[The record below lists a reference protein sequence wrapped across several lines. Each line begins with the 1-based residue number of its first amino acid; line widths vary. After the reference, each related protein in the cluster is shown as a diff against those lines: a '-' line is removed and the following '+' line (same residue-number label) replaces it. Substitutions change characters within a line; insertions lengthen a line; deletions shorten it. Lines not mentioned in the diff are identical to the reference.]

1 MQFYVF
7 CSIILQTI
15 TVILY
20 GKLFILQRIF
30 IYFYGGFF
38 MQSPKR
44 NFPTECGVR
53 AMPSGSLAESFPFY
67 IKECGFCSERKFVPG
82 KQYSYNDYLLLYSI
96 DGTARYTKTKTTVY
110 TQPHS
115 VVMSACNT
123 PLTFTRVSREWNFFY
138 FIIGGSHAKLFYNL
152 VRTQNNI
159 ILSNPFVSVLD
170 SCIELY
176 NILYNAED
184 PARDTWL
191 YLNSSLLIQNIFNTL
206 SELGHNIRKIKELTP
221 AQETVVNMAL
231 KYISDNY
238 KNELNIDTICNEI
251 SFSKYYFC
259 KIFKRQMGIT
269 VHQYVNE
276 FRINKAKELLAYS
289 KLSVN
294 SISTQVGFKTPLTFM
309 RAFERSVHMT
319 PSEYRSYY

>member
-1 MQFYVF
+1 MQIYGFY
-7 CSIILQTI
+7 SKPTQILI
-15 TVILY
+15 VILY
-20 GKLFILQRIF
+20 DSFLFPKSFLSIFSRRI
-30 IYFYGGFF
+30 I

-44 NFPTECGVR
+44 TFPEQYGVR
-53 AMPSGSLAESFPFY
+53 VMPSSALAESFPFH
-67 IKECGFCSERKFVPG
+67 IKECGFCRERKFVPG

-96 DGTARYTKTKTTVY
+96 DGTARYTKTRTTIY

-115 VVMSACNT
+115 VVISACNT
-123 PLTFTRVSREWNFFY
+123 PLTFTRVSREWNFYY

-159 ILSNPFVSVLD
+159 ILSNPFVNVLD
-170 SCIELY
+170 NCIELY
-176 NILYNAED
+176 NILYSAED
-184 PARDTWL
+184 PANDTWM

-206 SELGHNIRKIKELTP
+206 YELGHNIRKIKELTP

-231 KYISDNY
+231 KYISNNY

-294 SISTQVGFKTPLTFM
+294 SIASQVGFKTPLTFM

>member
-1 MQFYVF
+1 MTISFY
-7 CSIILQTI
+7 I
-15 TVILY
+15 
-20 GKLFILQRIF
+20 KLFYIF
-30 IYFYGGFF
+30 LIGGFY

-44 NFPTECGVR
+44 SFPVEYGVR
-53 AMPSGSLAESFPFY
+53 VMPSSALAESFPFF

-82 KQYSYNDYLLLYSI
+82 KHYSYNDYLMLYSI
-96 DGTARYTKTKTTVY
+96 EGTARYTKSRTTVY
-110 TQPHS
+110 IQPHS

-123 PLTFTRVSREWNFFY
+123 PLTFTRVSRDWNFYY

-159 ILSNPFVSVLD
+159 ILSNPFVNVLD
-170 SCIELY
+170 SCMELY
-176 NILYNAED
+176 NILYNAES
-184 PARDTWL
+184 PANDTWL
-191 YLNSSLLIQNIFNTL
+191 HLNTSLLIQNIFNTL
-206 SELGHNIRKIKELTP
+206 YELGHNIRKIKEITP

-231 KYISDNY
+231 KYISENY
-238 KNELNIDTICNEI
+238 KSELDIDTICNEI

-259 KIFKRQMGIT
+259 KIFKKQMGIT

-289 KLSVN
+289 QLSVS
-294 SISTQVGFKTPLTFM
+294 SIAGQVGFKTPLTFM